1 MKKLLMIMSI
11 IITVMLIGAI
21 NVKAASNTEL
31 INTVYNIGSK
41 YGLTSADKVKI
52 ERYLADNP
60 VTEQEADSLISKAEE
75 IDAIMKE
82 AGVTDPT
89 KLSQA
94 DKDRIQSIANEA
106 ASVLKVSLVIKNGN
120 VEIYKDGKLIENVS
134 INNGK
139 LAYTGNNNY
148 VIFGISAVA
157 IVALVIVCIMKKEK
171 LMHKR
176 LINIIKATIIEIIVA
191 FLLVVLSIIIL
202 EIAVGQ
208 EKETAIT
215 LINAMS
221 LNKENVIINKPV
233 LEGNIIKNYPEY
245 GSKYAKIQIPKINI
259 NLDVYYGDTMEIL
272 KKGVGHSSGSYFP
285 GEGGS
290 IIYMGH
296 NSKNVFRGLS
306 KISKGDSIQIT
317 TEYGEFKYQ
326 VYDMKIVNETDL
338 ELLPIQK
345 EKEILMLYTCYP
357 FQNIGYTTQ
366 RYVVYAEKIEE
377 D

>member
-106 ASVLKVSLVIKNGN
+106 ASILKVSLVIKNGN
-120 VEIYKDGKLIENVS
+120 AEIYKDGKLIENVS

-157 IVALVIVCIMKKEK
+157 IVALVIVCIMKKRK
-171 LMHKR
+171 
-176 LINIIKATIIEIIVA
+176 
-191 FLLVVLSIIIL
+191 
-202 EIAVGQ
+202 
-208 EKETAIT
+208 
-215 LINAMS
+215 INA
-221 LNKENVIINKPV
+221 
-233 LEGNIIKNYPEY
+233 
-245 GSKYAKIQIPKINI
+245 
-259 NLDVYYGDTMEIL
+259 
-272 KKGVGHSSGSYFP
+272 
-285 GEGGS
+285 
-290 IIYMGH
+290 
-296 NSKNVFRGLS
+296 
-306 KISKGDSIQIT
+306 
-317 TEYGEFKYQ
+317 
-326 VYDMKIVNETDL
+326 
-338 ELLPIQK
+338 
-345 EKEILMLYTCYP
+345 
-357 FQNIGYTTQ
+357 
-366 RYVVYAEKIEE
+366 
-377 D
+377 

>member
-106 ASVLKVSLVIKNGN
+106 ASILKVSLVIKNGN
-120 VEIYKDGKLIENVS
+120 VEIYKDGKLIENIS

-157 IVALVIVCIMKKEK
+157 IVALVIVCIMKKRK
-171 LMHKR
+171 
-176 LINIIKATIIEIIVA
+176 
-191 FLLVVLSIIIL
+191 
-202 EIAVGQ
+202 
-208 EKETAIT
+208 
-215 LINAMS
+215 INA
-221 LNKENVIINKPV
+221 
-233 LEGNIIKNYPEY
+233 
-245 GSKYAKIQIPKINI
+245 
-259 NLDVYYGDTMEIL
+259 
-272 KKGVGHSSGSYFP
+272 
-285 GEGGS
+285 
-290 IIYMGH
+290 
-296 NSKNVFRGLS
+296 
-306 KISKGDSIQIT
+306 
-317 TEYGEFKYQ
+317 
-326 VYDMKIVNETDL
+326 
-338 ELLPIQK
+338 
-345 EKEILMLYTCYP
+345 
-357 FQNIGYTTQ
+357 
-366 RYVVYAEKIEE
+366 
-377 D
+377 

>member
-1 MKKLLMIMSI
+1 MSI

-60 VTEQEADSLISKAEE
+60 VTEQEANSLISKAEE

-106 ASVLKVSLVIKNGN
+106 ASILRVSLVIKNGN
-120 VEIYKDGKLIENVS
+120 FEIYKDGKLIENVS

-157 IVALVIVCIMKKEK
+157 IVALVIVCIMKKRK
-171 LMHKR
+171 
-176 LINIIKATIIEIIVA
+176 
-191 FLLVVLSIIIL
+191 
-202 EIAVGQ
+202 
-208 EKETAIT
+208 
-215 LINAMS
+215 INA
-221 LNKENVIINKPV
+221 
-233 LEGNIIKNYPEY
+233 
-245 GSKYAKIQIPKINI
+245 
-259 NLDVYYGDTMEIL
+259 
-272 KKGVGHSSGSYFP
+272 
-285 GEGGS
+285 
-290 IIYMGH
+290 
-296 NSKNVFRGLS
+296 
-306 KISKGDSIQIT
+306 
-317 TEYGEFKYQ
+317 
-326 VYDMKIVNETDL
+326 
-338 ELLPIQK
+338 
-345 EKEILMLYTCYP
+345 
-357 FQNIGYTTQ
+357 
-366 RYVVYAEKIEE
+366 
-377 D
+377 

>member
-94 DKDRIQSIANEA
+94 DKDRIQSIAN
-106 ASVLKVSLVIKNGN
+106 
-120 VEIYKDGKLIENVS
+120 VS

-157 IVALVIVCIMKKEK
+157 IVALVIVCIMKKRK
-171 LMHKR
+171 
-176 LINIIKATIIEIIVA
+176 
-191 FLLVVLSIIIL
+191 
-202 EIAVGQ
+202 
-208 EKETAIT
+208 
-215 LINAMS
+215 INA
-221 LNKENVIINKPV
+221 
-233 LEGNIIKNYPEY
+233 
-245 GSKYAKIQIPKINI
+245 
-259 NLDVYYGDTMEIL
+259 
-272 KKGVGHSSGSYFP
+272 
-285 GEGGS
+285 
-290 IIYMGH
+290 
-296 NSKNVFRGLS
+296 
-306 KISKGDSIQIT
+306 
-317 TEYGEFKYQ
+317 
-326 VYDMKIVNETDL
+326 
-338 ELLPIQK
+338 
-345 EKEILMLYTCYP
+345 
-357 FQNIGYTTQ
+357 
-366 RYVVYAEKIEE
+366 
-377 D
+377 